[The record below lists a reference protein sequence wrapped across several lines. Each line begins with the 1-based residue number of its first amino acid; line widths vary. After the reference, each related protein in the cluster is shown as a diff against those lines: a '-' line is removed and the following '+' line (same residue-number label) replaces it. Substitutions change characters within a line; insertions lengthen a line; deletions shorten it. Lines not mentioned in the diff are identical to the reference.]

1 MAKPVWTPDQILGQ
15 FLRDGEFWQSSTIS
29 YSFFTAK
36 PASANGDAER
46 AGFVALTTEEQAFA
60 RQAFAMVSDVTNLH
74 FVETPDDG
82 NAAGGISFAQS
93 TTIADYAWGFTYTST
108 RASGA
113 IVGAEI
119 WLSTD
124 AVQQRSWFAGGYNFM
139 ALMHEVLHA
148 LGLPHPGDYNADGG
162 TITYAADAVYF
173 QDSRQYSVLSYFD
186 ATETGASFSM
196 ADGLY
201 SASTLLRDD
210 IQALQA
216 LYGVNTATRAGDTTY
231 GFNATAGL
239 GAYDCTINTH
249 PIWCVW
255 DGGGVD
261 TLDFSGYGM
270 AQRIDLNAGAFSD
283 TAGMKFNI
291 SIAYGAAIERAIG
304 GSGADS
310 LTGNAL
316 ANELIGGAGDD
327 SLTGGGGSDILNGGA
342 GSDTAIFGLA
352 LASGVL
358 SLVGAGLAVSSAA
371 EGLDTLIGVELLK
384 FTDGVLKADVV
395 SQVVD
400 AYDELFGRDPGA
412 SEAFV
417 WQSAFADG
425 STVTTLRSTLVTH
438 GQAYLAPEVA
448 GLYQTFFG
456 RAVTSGELGFWNN
469 AFVDGANLG
478 TLRASLTSNP
488 YGQAHI
494 ASEITGLY
502 QTYFGRAAAS
512 DEVSFWKTTIVGG
525 GDFADVRAVLVSHP
539 YGQAHIAAE
548 TDTLYQTFF
557 GRAATGGELGVWT
570 DLVVHGATFSDIRSV
585 LTTHPYGQAH
595 IAAET
600 TALYQTFFDRTA
612 DGGEISYWTSA
623 IVAGAGFGD
632 VRSALINDPYG
643 QSHVAAETG
652 SLYTTYFGR
661 APSGAELAVWTDA
674 FLHGAD
680 FFTLSDALMSYGGSL
695 GVQHLSATP
704 AADQFVFTAASMDAV
719 ISSFTPGQ
727 DILALQGLGSDP
739 LAHAHA
745 VTYDGRNDVVIDYDQ
760 SLVILLK
767 NVGLTDLHISDFW
780 LT

>member
-1 MAKPVWTPDQILGQ
+1 LAKPVWTADQILDQ
-15 FLRDGEFWQSSTIS
+15 FLRDGESWQSSTIS
-29 YSFFTAK
+29 YSFFAAK
-36 PASANGDAER
+36 PASADGDAER
-46 AGFVALTTEEQAFA
+46 SGFVALTTEEQTFV

-74 FVETPDDG
+74 FVQTPDDG
-82 NAAGGISFAQS
+82 SAAGGISFAQS
-93 TTIADYAWGFTYTST
+93 TTVSDYAWGFTYTST
-108 RASGA
+108 RANGSIA
-113 IVGAEI
+113 GAEI

-124 AVQQRSWFAGGYNFM
+124 AVQGRSWFAGGYNFM

-148 LGLPHPGDYNADGG
+148 VGLPHPGDYNADGG
-162 TITYAADAVYF
+162 TITYADDAIYF

-186 ATETGASFSM
+186 ASQTGANFTM
-196 ADGLY
+196 ADGAY

-216 LYGVNTATRAGDTTY
+216 LYGANTTTRAGDTTY
-231 GFNATAGL
+231 GFNATAGV

-261 TLDFSGYGM
+261 TLDFSGYSM

-283 TAGMKFNI
+283 TAGMTFNI

-316 ANELIGGAGDD
+316 ANELIGGAGND
-327 SLTGGGGSDILNGGA
+327 SLTGGAGNDILNGGA
-342 GSDTAIFGLA
+342 GTDTAIFGLA

-358 SLVGAGLAVSSAA
+358 GLVGGGLTVASSA

-384 FTDGVLKADVV
+384 FTDGVLKADVLG
-395 SQVVD
+395 QVID

-417 WQSAFADG
+417 WQNAFASG
-425 STVTTLRSTLVTH
+425 STVTTLRSTLVAH
-438 GQAYLAPEVA
+438 GQDYLAPEVA
-448 GLYQTFFG
+448 DLYQTFFG
-456 RAVTSGELGFWNN
+456 RAVTSAEMGYWNS
-469 AFVDGANLG
+469 AFVDGADLG
-478 TLRASLTSNP
+478 TLRATLVGNA

-502 QTYFGRAAAS
+502 QTYFGRAAS
-512 DEVSFWKTTIVGG
+512 GDEINVWKAAIVVGD
-525 GDFADVRAVLVSHP
+525 DFADVRAVLVSHP

-548 TDTLYQTFF
+548 TNALYETFF
-557 GRAATGGELGVWT
+557 GRAATSGELGVWT
-570 DLVVHGATFSDIRSV
+570 DLVVHGSTFNDIRSV
-585 LTTHPYGQAH
+585 LTTNPYGQAH

-600 TALYQTFFDRTA
+600 TALYQTFFGRA
-612 DGGEISYWTSA
+612 ANSSEIGYWTSA
-623 IVAGAGFGD
+623 IVAGAGFDD
-632 VRSALINDPYG
+632 VRSALIHDPYG
-643 QSHVAAETG
+643 QNYVSAETTT
-652 SLYTTYFGR
+652 LYATYFGR
-661 APSGAELAVWTDA
+661 TPASAELAVWKDA

-680 FFTLSDALMSYGGSL
+680 FFTLTDALMSYGASL
-695 GVQHLSATP
+695 GVQHVSATS
-704 AADQFVFTAASMDAV
+704 AQDHFVFTATSADAV
-719 ISSFTPGQ
+719 ISGFTPGQ

-745 VTYDGRNDVVIDYDQ
+745 VTYGGQNDVIIDYDQ
-760 SLVILLK
+760 GLAILLK
-767 NVGLTDLHISDFW
+767 NVSLTDLHTSDFG